1 MARRGEN
8 IYKRKDG
15 RWEGRYVI
23 GRKPNGRTAFSYIY
37 GKTYT
42 EVKKKL
48 EICKADRTLA
58 KTIDRSEEIYR
69 DGSIGAWLEFWLE
82 AVIKPEVKY
91 STYAVYRG
99 QVERHILPSAG
110 KIKLKNMNNKTM
122 EIVYNAILD
131 KNITTATAQN
141 ICKRFM
147 AALCSARD
155 RKLISGLPLLPYKK
169 KKYKRKKPR
178 FMTLN
183 EQKRIEEKLDDKK
196 SKDLAVLLALYSGSR
211 VGECC
216 GYTWQDFDPLTGGI
230 HVSHSIQRVSLYH
243 QQKQKTKLLLT
254 ETKSDSSRRFI
265 PLPRFLVKILVQ
277 FKKDNQALGSDYIFG
292 AGRKAMDPRVLQY
305 HLTRVTESI
314 GLQGIHFHT
323 LRHTF
328 ATRFIEKNGD
338 IQALKEILGH
348 SSAKI
353 TLEWYGH
360 STKQHIQKSM
370 LKLNRLTA

>member
-15 RWEGRYVI
+15 RWEGRYVV
-23 GRKPNGRTAFSYIY
+23 GRKPNGKTAFSYIY
-37 GKTYT
+37 GRTYT
-42 EVKKKL
+42 EVKKRL
-48 EICKADRTLA
+48 EICKADRTLS
-58 KTIDRSEEIYR
+58 KTIDGREEIFR
-69 DGSIGAWLEFWLE
+69 DGTVGAWLEYWLE
-82 AVIKPEVKY
+82 EVIKPEVKH

-99 QVERHILPSAG
+99 QAERHMLPVAG
-110 KIKLKNMNNKTM
+110 ELKLSNINKKAM
-122 EIVYNAILD
+122 ETVYNAILD
-131 KNITTATAQN
+131 KDLTAATAQN

-147 AALCSARD
+147 AALSSARE
-155 RKLISGLPLLPYKK
+155 RNLISGLPPLPYKK
-169 KKYKRKKPR
+169 KKYTRKKPR
-178 FMTLN
+178 FMTLG

-216 GYTWQDFDPLTGGI
+216 GYTWMDFDPLAGGI
-230 HVSHSIQRVSLYH
+230 HVSHSVQRVTLYH
-243 QQKQKTKLLLT
+243 HQKQKTRLVQT
-254 ETKSDSSRRFI
+254 ETKSESSRRFI
-265 PLPRFLVKILVQ
+265 PLPRFLVHILVQ
-277 FKKDNQALGSDYIFG
+277 HKKESKGMGDDYIFG
-292 AGRKAMDPRVLQY
+292 TGKKALDPRVLQY
-305 HLTRVTESI
+305 HLTRLTESA
-314 GLQGIHFHT
+314 GLKGVHFHT

-348 SSAKI
+348 SSARI

>member
-122 EIVYNAILD
+122 EIVYSAILD

-277 FKKDNQALGSDYIFG
+277 FKKDNQTLGSDYIFG

-328 ATRFIEKNGD
+328 AIRFIEKNGD

>member
-58 KTIDRSEEIYR
+58 KTIDRSEVIYR

>member
-1 MARRGEN
+1 M
-8 IYKRKDG
+8 
-15 RWEGRYVI
+15 
-23 GRKPNGRTAFSYIY
+23 
-37 GKTYT
+37 
-42 EVKKKL
+42 
-48 EICKADRTLA
+48 
-58 KTIDRSEEIYR
+58 
-69 DGSIGAWLEFWLE
+69 
-82 AVIKPEVKY
+82 
-91 STYAVYRG
+91 YRG

-292 AGRKAMDPRVLQY
+292 TGRKAMDPRVLQY

>member
-58 KTIDRSEEIYR
+58 KTIDRSEVIYR

-265 PLPRFLVKILVQ
+265 PLPSFLVKILVQ
-277 FKKDNQALGSDYIFG
+277 FKKANQAMGSDYIFG

>member
-292 AGRKAMDPRVLQY
+292 TGRKAMDPRVLQY

>member
-277 FKKDNQALGSDYIFG
+277 FKKANQAMGSDYIFG

>member
-48 EICKADRTLA
+48 EICKADRTLT

>member
-360 STKQHIQKSM
+360 STKQHIQKFM

>member
-23 GRKPNGRTAFSYIY
+23 GRKPNDRTAFSYIY

>member
-131 KNITTATAQN
+131 KNITTVTAQN

-155 RKLISGLPLLPYKK
+155 RNLISGLPLLPYKK

>member
-58 KTIDRSEEIYR
+58 KTIDRSEVIYR

-277 FKKDNQALGSDYIFG
+277 FKKANQAMGSDYIFG

>member
-277 FKKDNQALGSDYIFG
+277 FKKANQAMGSDYIFG

-338 IQALKEILGH
+338 MQALKEILGH

>member
-131 KNITTATAQN
+131 KNITTVTAQN

-155 RKLISGLPLLPYKK
+155 RNLISGLPLLPYKK

-292 AGRKAMDPRVLQY
+292 AGRNAMDPRVLQY

>member
-277 FKKDNQALGSDYIFG
+277 FKKANQALGSDYIFG

>member
-58 KTIDRSEEIYR
+58 KTIDRSEVIYR

-122 EIVYNAILD
+122 EIVYNAILN

-155 RKLISGLPLLPYKK
+155 RNLISGLPLLPYKK

-196 SKDLAVLLALYSGSR
+196 SKDLVVLLALYSGSR

-292 AGRKAMDPRVLQY
+292 TGRKAMDPRVLQY

>member
-131 KNITTATAQN
+131 KNITTVTAQN

-155 RKLISGLPLLPYKK
+155 RNLISGLPLLPYKK

-305 HLTRVTESI
+305 HLARVTESI

>member
-265 PLPRFLVKILVQ
+265 HLPRFLVKILVQ

>member
-8 IYKRKDG
+8 IYKRRDG

-23 GRKPNGRTAFSYIY
+23 GKKPDGRTAFSYIY

-48 EICKADRTLA
+48 EVCKADRTLA
-58 KTIDRSEEIYR
+58 KTMDRAQEIFR
-69 DGSIGAWLEFWLE
+69 DGTVGAWMEFWLDG
-82 AVIKPEVKY
+82 VIKPEVKH

-99 QVERHILPSAG
+99 QVERHILPAAG
-110 KIKLKNMNNKTM
+110 KLNLSDISNKTM
-122 EIVYNAILD
+122 EILYNEILD
-131 KNITTATAQN
+131 KNISTSTAQN
-141 ICKRFM
+141 ICKRFI

-155 RKLISGLPLLPYKK
+155 RNLISSLPTLPYKK
-169 KKYKRKKPR
+169 KKYNRKKPR
-178 FMTLN
+178 FMTLE
-183 EQKRIEEKLDDKK
+183 EQKRIEKKLDERNP
-196 SKDLAVLLALYSGSR
+196 KDLAVLLALYSGSR

-216 GYTWQDFDPLTGGI
+216 GYTWQDFDPLAGGI
-230 HVSHSIQRVSLYH
+230 HVSHSIQRVTLFH
-243 QQKQKTKLLLT
+243 PQKQKTKLLLT

-265 PLPRFLVKILVQ
+265 PLPRFMVQILVQ
-277 FKKDNQALGSDYIFG
+277 FQKENKATGSDYIFG
-292 AGRKAMDPRVLQY
+292 TGRKAMDPRVLQY
-305 HLTRVTESI
+305 YLTRVSESI
-314 GLQGIHFHT
+314 GLRGIHFHT

-328 ATRFIEKNGD
+328 ATRFMERNGD
-338 IQALKEILGH
+338 VQALKEILGH

>member
-122 EIVYNAILD
+122 EIVYNVILD

-292 AGRKAMDPRVLQY
+292 TGRKAMDPRVLQY

>member
-131 KNITTATAQN
+131 KNITTVTAQN

-155 RKLISGLPLLPYKK
+155 RNLISGLPLLPYKK

-277 FKKDNQALGSDYIFG
+277 FKKANQAMGSDYIFG